1 LTFFLKYFYNLLTS
15 FGDFARMGGERDETK
30 VGFVIF
36 FPLGEAWSLLT
47 CGLNLD
53 LTLFLKVDLLLS
65 MKRLSQ

>member
-1 LTFFLKYFYNLLTS
+1 
-15 FGDFARMGGERDETK
+15 MGGERDETK